1 MDLQCVKSSSC
12 LFIGFCFLRQE
23 AGLELPMSED
33 DLELLSP
40 LLPPSQC
47 YNDRNWLLCSACP
60 ELLATF
66 SFPCGYSPISRTLT
80 LSLEIGIKLLSIC
93 VFKSQED
100 VGTRKEIMLLPLFLR
115 CWFSKNNDNI
125 GVRIA
130 KFKTQ
135 G

>member
-1 MDLQCVKSSSC
+1 MDLPCVKPSSC
-12 LFIGFCFLRQE
+12 LFIGFCFLRQ
-23 AGLELPMSED
+23 ED

-40 LLPPSQC
+40 LLPPSQS
-47 YNDRNWLLCSACP
+47 YNDRNWLPCSACP

-66 SFPCGYSPISRTLT
+66 SFLCGYSPISRTLT

-93 VFKSQED
+93 VFKSQD
-100 VGTRKEIMLLPLFLR
+100 VGTRKEIMLLLLFLR

-125 GVRIA
+125 GVRVA